1 MATHKLIFSKAHSE
15 FLWKSGVEEDVEEW
29 KVWSV
34 LAHGSSDACLVM
46 AGYGPLRF
54 CCWTRDV
61 KLSDRM
67 SFWQMS
73 SNLCLEED
81 QTLKGVGCSFEIDQ
95 KEWMKQKGRM
105 AWTHLKPLRE
115 SETESQETKST
126 LLLDYWT
133 WEITWKGIWPSK
145 IWKKWQNTGLLKSKG
160 RQFHNWTLQLDKVW
174 SGENWRKFL
183 KEVKIGKELD

>member
-1 MATHKLIFSKAHSE
+1 MEVK
-15 FLWKSGVEEDVEEW
+15 EW

-105 AWTHLKPLRE
+105 AWTL
-115 SETESQETKST
+115 ETIEG
-126 LLLDYWT
+126 
-133 WEITWKGIWPSK
+133 IWKGIWPSK

-183 KEVKIGKELD
+183 SRVGFGSSS

>member
-1 MATHKLIFSKAHSE
+1 MEVK
-15 FLWKSGVEEDVEEW
+15 EW

-115 SETESQETKST
+115 SEKVFDLQKFGRSDKILDCWSQKAGSFIIGHSNWIKYEVV
-126 LLLDYWT
+126 
-133 WEITWKGIWPSK
+133 K
-145 IWKKWQNTGLLKSKG
+145 IDGSSWKKLRLERN
-160 RQFHNWTLQLDKVW
+160 
-174 SGENWRKFL
+174 
-183 KEVKIGKELD
+183 